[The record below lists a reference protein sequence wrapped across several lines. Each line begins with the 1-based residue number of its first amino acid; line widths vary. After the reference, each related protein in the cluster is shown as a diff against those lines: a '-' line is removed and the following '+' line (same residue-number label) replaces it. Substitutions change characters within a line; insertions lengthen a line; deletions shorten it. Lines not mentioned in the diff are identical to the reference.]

1 MGKQIYNSITKGK
14 NLILQ
19 SVCMLLVCFGLVAGA
34 AQDAHAAAPAP
45 VMEAV
50 QVSGTDFILKW
61 SQPSSTLGSPDGGY
75 DIFIDG
81 VDTNKKYRTSGLNAT
96 ISGLAEGEHTFMVEA
111 RFTETREF
119 PRSNVLSAVL
129 NATAPTTPAEPAL
142 SQTTTV
148 PVMKSVQ
155 VVGTDFVLSWSQP
168 DSVYGAPDGGYD
180 IFIDGVD
187 TNNKN
192 RTSGLSKT
200 ISGLAE
206 GEHTFMVEARYTETR
221 EFHRSNVLSAVLDT
235 TPAPAPEEPAPTPEE
250 PAPAPE
256 EPASSNT
263 TTVPVLESVKI
274 SGNDFVLA
282 WSQPETVYGAPD
294 GGYDVFIDGVDQNNH
309 LTGLTTT
316 VKGLAPGEH
325 TFQVEARFTETGEF
339 HRSNMLNAVLVDNTP
354 TAPEEP
360 ASSNATTVPVLESA
374 KVSGSDVVLTWS
386 QPACSYGAP
395 DGGYDVFI
403 DGVDQNNHL
412 NGTTT
417 TIKGLAG
424 GTHTFQVEARYTETG
439 EFQRSNVLSAVLEG
453 SAGTDPAP
461 QDPVS
466 NPDPAP
472 APDPSLG
479 YLPVFPGAQGFG
491 TETKAGRSGK
501 VLKVTNLND
510 SGSGSLR
517 AAIEA
522 SGPRIIV
529 FEVSGTIKLASDL
542 KVKDPY
548 VTIAGQTAPSPGVT
562 LRGAALAVHTHD
574 VLAQHLRIRVGDD
587 SSGPSPGSRD
597 GIRITGS
604 LGDVYRVVFD
614 HLSVSWAVDETGSS
628 PYEPHEITISNSIL
642 GEALNNSIHPQ
653 GNHSKGFLVREGTQN
668 ISMVGNLIAH
678 NHDRNPRVTGDTKM
692 VALNNVFYNGGKP
705 YWFDVEL
712 GRASGPHLLSVV
724 GNAFIE
730 GPDTPHYAWPILVD
744 GNCKSGTKVYQSDNV
759 AGGGILKS
767 QTSFDPKASSP
778 PVWHKSLAPRAG
790 STVENWVLANAGA
803 RPADRDSVDKRL
815 ANEVKS
821 RSGAIIDSTSEVGG

>member
-1 MGKQIYNSITKGK
+1 
-14 NLILQ
+14 
-19 SVCMLLVCFGLVAGA
+19 
-34 AQDAHAAAPAP
+34 
-45 VMEAV
+45 ME
-50 QVSGTDFILKW
+50 
-61 SQPSSTLGSPDGGY
+61 
-75 DIFIDG
+75 
-81 VDTNKKYRTSGLNAT
+81 
-96 ISGLAEGEHTFMVEA
+96 
-111 RFTETREF
+111 
-119 PRSNVLSAVL
+119 
-129 NATAPTTPAEPAL
+129 
-142 SQTTTV
+142 
-148 PVMKSVQ
+148 SVQ
-155 VVGTDFVLSWSQP
+155 VVGTDFVLSWAQP

-187 TNNKN
+187 TNKIH

-200 ISGLAE
+200 ISGLAT
-206 GEHTFMVEARYTETR
+206 GEHTFQVEARYTETR
-221 EFHRSNVLSAVLDT
+221 EFHRSNVLSAVLAAA
-235 TPAPAPEEPAPTPEE
+235 PAPAPEE

-274 SGNDFVLA
+274 SGSDFVLT
-282 WSQPETVYGAPD
+282 WSQPESVYGAPD

-316 VKGLAPGEH
+316 IKGLAPGEH
-325 TFQVEARFTETGEF
+325 TFQVEARYTETGEF
-339 HRSNMLNAVLVDNTP
+339 HRSN
-354 TAPEEP
+354 E
-360 ASSNATTVPVLESA
+360 
-374 KVSGSDVVLTWS
+374 
-386 QPACSYGAP
+386 
-395 DGGYDVFI
+395 
-403 DGVDQNNHL
+403 
-412 NGTTT
+412 
-417 TIKGLAG
+417 
-424 GTHTFQVEARYTETG
+424 
-439 EFQRSNVLSAVLEG
+439 LSAVLEG

-466 NPDPAP
+466 DPDPAP

-501 VLKVTNLND
+501 VIKVTNLND

-542 KVKDPY
+542 KIKDPY
-548 VTIAGQTAPSPGVT
+548 VTIAGQTAPSPGIT

-614 HLSVSWAVDETGSS
+614 HLSVSWAIDETGSS
-628 PYEPHEITISNSIL
+628 PYEPHEVTISNSIL

-744 GNCKSGTKVYQSDNV
+744 SNCKSGTKVYQSDNV

-790 STVENWVLANAGA
+790 NTVENWVLANAGA

-821 RSGAIIDSTSEVGG
+821 RSGAIIDSTSEVGGWPSLAKNTRTFNTPSNPNGDDDGDGYTNIEEILHQMAAQVEASM